1 MTRVRSFRFY
11 DIKFFLEKEI
21 KSYCLCNRV
30 RFTNN
35 QISFV
40 SALMDSFKL
49 VPGESMAVS
58 LESSINYSWCG
69 QIRTSEKNK
78 VAWFTW
84 LVESSKAVNADLA
97 ALLEF
102 LIQEAGLMGM
112 ETCAVSLNE
121 GHWLTA
127 AFRQVGFS
135 IIQRQTVL
143 RKIVSG
149 NSVPV
154 DWEPAVLEPFNT
166 VDLFY
171 ESQIPAAIKPL
182 GRDWAGGNVF
192 SIKQG
197 DHIRAIAK
205 VTDDRI
211 NKLYIEPIFHP
222 GEEEPAALIQSLAA
236 QLLPAKSLE
245 VRVLIPGFQAWLIDS
260 FEMDGFETECK
271 QQVFTKNLAVAVGE
285 DALVRVAEKPVL
297 QPVGSR
303 QFTTIKK
310 ANDK

>member
-21 KSYCLCNRV
+21 KSYCLCNRI

-49 VPGESMAVS
+49 VPGESMAITM
-58 LESSINYSWCG
+58 ESPVNYSWCG

-97 ALLEF
+97 VLLEF

-112 ETCAVSLNE
+112 ESCAVIIDE

-127 AFRQVGFS
+127 PFRQAGFS
-135 IIQRQTVL
+135 IIHRQIVL

-149 NSVPV
+149 DKKAV
-154 DWEPAVLEPFNT
+154 DWEPAVLEPFNA

-192 SIKQG
+192 SVKQ
-197 DHIRAIAK
+197 DNHFRAIAK

-222 GEEEPAALIQSLAA
+222 GEEDPAGLIHSLAA
-236 QLLPAKSLE
+236 QLLQAKELE
-245 VRVLIPGFQAWLIDS
+245 VRVLIPGFQAWLLDA
-260 FEMDGFETECK
+260 FEMDGFQTECK
-271 QQVFTKNLAVAVGE
+271 QQIFIKNLAVAIT
-285 DALVRVAEKPVL
+285 DDFLVRVAENPVL
-297 QPVGSR
+297 QPAGSR
-303 QFTTIKK
+303 QFTSIKK
-310 ANDK
+310 QND

>member
-21 KSYCLCNRV
+21 KSYCLCNRI

-49 VPGESMAVS
+49 VPGESMAVTM
-58 LESSINYSWCG
+58 ESTVNYSWCG
-69 QIRTSEKNK
+69 QIRTSEKNR

-97 ALLEF
+97 VLLEF
-102 LIQEAGLMGM
+102 LIQEAGLLGM
-112 ETCAVSLNE
+112 ESCAVIIDE
-121 GHWLTA
+121 GHWLAA
-127 AFRQVGFS
+127 AFRQAGFS
-135 IIQRQTVL
+135 IIHRQMVL
-143 RKIVSG
+143 HKIVSG
-149 NSVPV
+149 SNKTVE
-154 DWEPAVLEPFNT
+154 WEPAVLEPFNA

-192 SIKQG
+192 SVKQD
-197 DHIRAIAK
+197 DHFRAIAK
-205 VTDDRI
+205 VTDDRM
-211 NKLYIEPIFHP
+211 NKMYIEPIFHP
-222 GEEEPAALIQSLAA
+222 GEEDPAGLIRSLAA
-236 QLLPAKSLE
+236 QLLPSKELE
-245 VRVLIPGFQAWLIDS
+245 VRVLIPGFQAWLLDA
-260 FEMDGFETECK
+260 FEMDGFQTECK
-271 QQVFTKNLAVAVGE
+271 QQIFIKNLAIVVS
-285 DALVRVAEKPVL
+285 DDSPVRVAENPVL
-297 QPVGSR
+297 QPAGSR

-310 ANDK
+310 QND